1 MEKVLL
7 VMIIILLVYL
17 IVRIVKLE
25 SFLKILELNINDGF
39 VSLNEDGQEM
49 YKTILQI
56 KNNTK
61 RTYVKKS
68 KNENHGK

>member
-39 VSLNEDGQEM
+39 VSLNEDGHEM

-56 KNNTK
+56 RNTTK